1 MIICRHP
8 QAACYEAL
16 IHANLNFKETINSVN
31 MQTVYFDLLHLYY
44 LPQFI
49 PVAQVLLER
58 GAKVLFVVYAKS
70 DVVDVTEKVLND
82 ENFDYVV
89 VNGEKSAIEHYLS
102 KKPDWAIFGNAPA
115 SNYIV
120 LKELSIKM
128 AFMQHGIGP
137 KACYYSSSEFPF
149 DVRFVEGDT
158 RKQRLQEMF
167 PKRTFVD
174 VGYAKLDSLFNG
186 KDEPISLRA
195 LGLDPNKK
203 TLLYAP
209 TFYPSSIECFG
220 GDWPQSLANY
230 NLIIKPHFFSLTKSK
245 YSKQRALLDQ
255 WSKYDNVYLSPVN
268 CYSLLPFM
276 QVSDVLLSEASSTVF
291 EFSALDKPT
300 VWCDFYHVRWSYK
313 GLFKFRFAQRMD
325 KDLSLFEKLCERA
338 KSPNEVLP
346 KIQYCLTNK
355 EEKSALR
362 KEITFSMTG
371 KTDGKCSERI
381 VQFLLAN

>member
-44 LPQFI
+44 LPQFL

-70 DVVDVTEKVLND
+70 DVVDVTEKALND

-167 PKRTFVD
+167 PKGTFVD

>member
-1 MIICRHP
+1 MNIFR
-8 QAACYEAL
+8 QSKASCYETL
-16 IHANLNFKETINSVN
+16 IRANLNFKETINILN

-44 LPQFI
+44 LPQFL
-49 PVAQVLLER
+49 PVAQVLLDK

-70 DVVDVTEKVLND
+70 DVVDITKQALND

-89 VNGEKSAIEHYLS
+89 VGGEKSAIEHYLS
-102 KKPDWAIFGNAPA
+102 KKPDWVIFGNAPS
-115 SNYIV
+115 SNYIA
-120 LKELSIKM
+120 LKGLPVKM

-149 DVRFVEGDT
+149 DARFVEGDT
-158 RKQRLQEMF
+158 RKQRLQKMF
-167 PKRTFVD
+167 PKATFVD

-195 LGLDPNKK
+195 LGLNPNKK

-245 YSKQRALLDQ
+245 YSKQRALLDE

-313 GLFKFRFAQRMD
+313 GLFKFRFAERMD
-325 KDLSLFEKLCERA
+325 KDLSLFDRLCERA
-338 KSPNEVLP
+338 KSPNEVLS

-362 KEITFSMTG
+362 KEITLSMTG